1 MCNHGGDCKGM
12 RRHDRSTSF
21 PRPLRRQL
29 TEGFSKDP
37 QAHLC
42 LRSKRQKS
50 FKECL
55 LDNRE
60 RAQLVGELKAV
71 MVEKTDRIHF
81 FELDPRRLAAAVGKV
96 RRSSIDPFLIL

>member
-1 MCNHGGDCKGM
+1 MK
-12 RRHDRSTSF
+12 TSQICGRE
-21 PRPLRRQL
+21 PPQICEPLIVLGHVPKASAKIRKHISAYAVS
-29 TEGFSKDP
+29 G
-37 QAHLC
+37 
-42 LRSKRQKS
+42 QKS

-60 RAQLVGELKAV
+60 RAQLVSELKAV
-71 MVEKTDRIHF
+71 MDEKTDRIHF

>member
-1 MCNHGGDCKGM
+1 MTA
-12 RRHDRSTSF
+12 RHLFLVLYDVSSPKASAKIRKHISAYAVS
-21 PRPLRRQL
+21 
-29 TEGFSKDP
+29 G
-37 QAHLC
+37 
-42 LRSKRQKS
+42 QKS

-60 RAQLVGELKAV
+60 RAQLKAV
-71 MVEKTDRIHF
+71 MDEKTDRIHF

>member
-1 MCNHGGDCKGM
+1 M
-12 RRHDRSTSF
+12 RLYDRSTSF

-29 TEGFSKDP
+29 TEGFSKHIS
-37 QAHLC
+37 AYAV
-42 LRSKRQKS
+42 SGQKS

-60 RAQLVGELKAV
+60 RAQLVSELKAV
-71 MVEKTDRIHF
+71 MDEKTDRIHF

>member
-1 MCNHGGDCKGM
+1 MTA
-12 RRHDRSTSF
+12 RHLFLVLYDVSSPKASAKIRKHISAYAVS
-21 PRPLRRQL
+21 
-29 TEGFSKDP
+29 G
-37 QAHLC
+37 
-42 LRSKRQKS
+42 QKS

-60 RAQLVGELKAV
+60 RAKLVGELK
-71 MVEKTDRIHF
+71 DRIHF

>member
-1 MCNHGGDCKGM
+1 MTA
-12 RRHDRSTSF
+12 RHLFLVLYDVSSPKASAKIRKHISAYAV
-21 PRPLRRQL
+21 
-29 TEGFSKDP
+29 G
-37 QAHLC
+37 
-42 LRSKRQKS
+42 QKS

-60 RAQLVGELKAV
+60 RAQLVSELKAV
-71 MVEKTDRIHF
+71 MDEKTDRIHF

>member
-1 MCNHGGDCKGM
+1 MTA
-12 RRHDRSTSF
+12 RHLFLVLYDVSSPKASAKIRKHISAYAVS
-21 PRPLRRQL
+21 
-29 TEGFSKDP
+29 G
-37 QAHLC
+37 
-42 LRSKRQKS
+42 QKS

-60 RAQLVGELKAV
+60 RAQLV
-71 MVEKTDRIHF
+71 MNEKTDRIHF